1 MRTRRSPT
9 PREEGMANIVAATL
23 EILDTTPPQDVTIR
37 QVAEKSGHHHRLIV
51 EWFGGKNEL
60 FAIAFETIFRR
71 LIETGELY
79 GDRIASRADVKKGF
93 LLFNYGQMHDPEF
106 TRRARTGF
114 VVSEMERHIASQR
127 NLSPEQAKLAARQL
141 AIYTLGRSLFAPF
154 FDLTEDDLTKIE
166 SWEIEHLF
174 NSRHQ

>member
-51 EWFGGKNEL
+51 EWFGGKHEL
-60 FAIAFETIFRR
+60 FAVAFETIFRS
-71 LIETGELY
+71 LIESGELFDS
-79 GDRIASRADVKKGF
+79 GIASRTDVKKGF

-106 TRRARTGF
+106 TRRAQTGF
-114 VVSEMERHIASQR
+114 VLGQMEKQIARQR
-127 NLSPEQAKLAARQL
+127 NLSLDEARIAARQL
-141 AIYTLGRSLFAPF
+141 AVHTVARSLFATF
-154 FDLTEDDLTKIE
+154 FGLSDDDLTRIE
-166 SWEIEHLF
+166 AWELTHLF
-174 NSRHQ
+174 EVRQQ